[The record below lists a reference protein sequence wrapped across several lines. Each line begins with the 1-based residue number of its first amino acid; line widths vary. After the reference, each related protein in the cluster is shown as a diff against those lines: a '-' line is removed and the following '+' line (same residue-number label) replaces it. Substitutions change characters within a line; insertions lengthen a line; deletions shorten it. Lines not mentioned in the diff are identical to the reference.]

1 MPPHPARNPLIRVD
15 DYLAGE
21 QDGEMRHEYIDGVV
35 HAMTGA
41 GRRHGRINN
50 ALAYLLT
57 PFARGCG
64 CALFANDM
72 KVRLEIHGKT
82 LFYYPDLVL
91 TCDPE
96 DRDDYFTTRP
106 CLIVEILSPSTER
119 FDRREKLLAYITIP
133 SLQEYIL
140 VAQDEKRVEIYRRA
154 QDWLP
159 EEYTEGQFRLECV
172 NATLD
177 VGEVYADVSEFS
189 AAR

>member
-1 MPPHPARNPLIRVD
+1 MTPQPARKPLISVD

-21 QDGEMRHEYIDGVV
+21 QDGQIRHEYIDGVV

-41 GRRHGRINN
+41 NRRHGRINN

-64 CALFANDM
+64 CALFANVM

-106 CLIVEILSPSTER
+106 CMIIEVLSPHTER

-140 VAQDEKRVEIYRRA
+140 VAQDEKRVEIYRRV

-159 EEYTEGQFRLECV
+159 EETTEGTFRLLCV
-172 NATLD
+172 DAELD
-177 VGEVYADVSEFS
+177 VADVYEDVPDLG
-189 AAR
+189 